1 LPGGSARRA
10 TGGHR
15 SGGTA
20 FLASDEAWYVNGACL
35 VIDAAAEVAGTK
47 ARRYF
52 GLPDA

>member
-1 LPGGSARRA
+1 VEG
-10 TGGHR
+10 
-15 SGGTA
+15 
-20 FLASDEAWYVNGACL
+20 ASEEAWYINGACL